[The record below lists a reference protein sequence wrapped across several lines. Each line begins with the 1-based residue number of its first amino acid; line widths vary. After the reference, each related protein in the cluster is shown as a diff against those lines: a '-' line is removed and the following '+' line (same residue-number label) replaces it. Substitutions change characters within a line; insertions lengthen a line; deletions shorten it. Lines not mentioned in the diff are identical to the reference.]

1 MAKYLLGATGIDL
14 GTAIKYLRRTTRN
27 AAGSSL
33 GTTIKYLRRLRA
45 VAPQTAHVMGVV
57 VIFNFGEKALGHG
70 STCYD

>member
-1 MAKYLLGATGIDL
+1 
-14 GTAIKYLRRTTRN
+14 LRRTTRN

-70 STCYD
+70 SMCYD